1 MKKVVLFALI
11 AALCAGVLLYFYLGK
26 LESQK
31 QVKIEYDTVIV
42 AAVDIPAY
50 TPITSEMLTIKQIPQ
65 GYAHPLAAR
74 TLEEAVGF
82 VTERDIVAGEELLP
96 SKLKQF
102 GETDSGL
109 SYVVPEGMRAVTVAV
124 DEVAGVAGFLQRGD
138 YVDVIAYTTA
148 TFESAEATAPAEGET
163 QTEAQQQTLSTTLV
177 AAQNV
182 YVAAVGTSLSGV
194 TTTIDGEQIM
204 YSSVTLILTPEDA
217 MRVIQGAR
225 TGAIVLTLRA
235 AGDHTPNLS
244 TPMLNDLL
252 LVQAK

>member
-96 SKLKQF
+96 S
-102 GETDSGL
+102 
-109 SYVVPEGMRAVTVAV
+109 R
-124 DEVAGVAGFLQRGD
+124 RID
-138 YVDVIAYTTA
+138 YDYLVIAIGSIA
-148 TFESAEATAPAEGET
+148 NDFNIPGVREHCVFLDN
-163 QTEAQQQTLSTTLV
+163 TEQA
-177 AAQNV
+177 
-182 YVAAVGTSLSGV
+182 
-194 TTTIDGEQIM
+194 
-204 YSSVTLILTPEDA
+204 SVPGCI
-217 MRVIQGAR
+217 
-225 TGAIVLTLRA
+225 
-235 AGDHTPNLS
+235 
-244 TPMLNDLL
+244 
-252 LVQAK
+252 